1 MTTNIIFSGR
11 LNGSSDTVAAMELGG
26 ASTQVTFELDDKTPT
41 ISNDHIHTISTPDI
55 KIDVFTNSYLNLG
68 LQAVR
73 HIIFTTEDDHG
84 DGKYISS
91 CMNPAIQSL
100 QFRYGTN
107 TYDVRYGN
115 SCN

>member
-1 MTTNIIFSGR
+1 
-11 LNGSSDTVAAMELGG
+11 MELGG